1 MAFGRTEKDMNLDI
15 TRPLADRLRRLGYEV
30 YESRVDDKE
39 IPLGQ
44 REFEP
49 NRLMPDIF
57 VSVHHNAMPAALSGK
72 VQGILSLFHDHSI
85 EEEGFMSMPY
95 HPESKITEGKRLAQ
109 LLQRELIKMTGARD
123 QGARPQNLHV
133 TRKTD
138 VPAALVELGFMD
150 NAEEFKKLNQPAY
163 QDKLIKGLV
172 QGIQAY
178 FGKA

>member
-1 MAFGRTEKDMNLDI
+1 
-15 TRPLADRLRRLGYEV
+15 
-30 YESRVDDKE
+30 
-39 IPLGQ
+39 
-44 REFEP
+44 
-49 NRLMPDIF
+49 
-57 VSVHHNAMPAALSGK
+57 
-72 VQGILSLFHDHSI
+72 
-85 EEEGFMSMPY
+85 MSMPY

-109 LLQRELIKMTGARD
+109 LLQREMIKMTGARD

-138 VPAALVELGFMD
+138 MPAVLVELGFMD
-150 NAEEFKKLNQPAY
+150 NAEEFNKLNQPAY